1 MIVKT
6 NIIQFKNIRKRI
18 AFFWVKMQWETPKG
32 ENKWCFCGIHCV
44 HVRIISVARK
54 FIIIILQLHVVT
66 CRPFIF
72 SGWMSCTAKK
82 TNHPPIYCTNRSAV
96 IITIVIIL
104 HSPFRLYARYLLYVS
119 CIFRCICELASFG
132 GYTFSCYLYH
142 FYRILLL
149 IVFIICA
156 ANMTILS
163 TNC

>member
-1 MIVKT
+1 
-6 NIIQFKNIRKRI
+6 
-18 AFFWVKMQWETPKG
+18 MQWETPKG

-66 CRPFIF
+66 RRLFIF

-104 HSPFRLYARYLLYVS
+104 HSPFRLYAQYLLYVS
-119 CIFRCICELASFG
+119 CIFRCICELASFVISIQLLFISFLSNIVVNCF
-132 GYTFSCYLYH
+132 YYLCSKYDD
-142 FYRILLL
+142 IVNKLLKYEK
-149 IVFIICA
+149 
-156 ANMTILS
+156 
-163 TNC
+163 